1 MPTGRAPAG
10 SSAGRSRKTSLR
22 TATGARSASGTR
34 RSMGWACAP
43 IQRPASSIPRPR
55 AMRRRLP
62 SPERPW
68 PKPPWPSPPVRTDTA
83 AALSGLRSGHQR
95 RQLLRSPRRR
105 AQEPLIER
113 APFLGEQ
120 GELLVGLDPLGDH
133 AEAQRAGHFDDA
145 PDHHPVAPRPAYVL
159 RQPLAELEE
168 IERQRLQI
176 SEARIAGAEIVDR
189 GAQAAAAQLGEQRRG
204 RRQILDPPALGDL
217 DRQPLRGGGALAP

>member
-10 SSAGRSRKTSLR
+10 SSAGRSRETSLR
-22 TATGARSASGTR
+22 TATGGRAGAGTGR
-34 RSMGWACAP
+34 RTGWAGAP
-43 IQRPASSIPRPR
+43 TRRPASSIARPL

-62 SPERPW
+62 SPDRPW
-68 PKPPWPSPPVRTDTA
+68 PKPPWPSRRVRTDTA

-95 RQLLRSPRRR
+95 RQLLRSHRRR

-145 PDHHPVAPRPAYVL
+145 PDHHPVARRAGYVL
-159 RQPLAELEE
+159 RQALVELEV
-168 IERQRLQI
+168 IERQRRQI
-176 SEARIAGAEIVDR
+176 REARIAGAEIVDR
-189 GAQAAAAQLGEQRRG
+189 GAQAA
-204 RRQILDPPALGDL
+204 
-217 DRQPLRGGGALAP
+217 